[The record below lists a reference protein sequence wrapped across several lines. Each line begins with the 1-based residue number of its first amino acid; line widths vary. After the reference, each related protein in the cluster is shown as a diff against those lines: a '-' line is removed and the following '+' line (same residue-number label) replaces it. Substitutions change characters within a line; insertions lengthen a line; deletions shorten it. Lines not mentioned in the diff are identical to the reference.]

1 MIEGPIKVGDR
12 IEVEGVFGTVR
23 EIRARST
30 TVVTNDNVSIIVP
43 FSQFIASQMTN
54 VSHSGNLVRYRM
66 PVGGHYNS
74 DVHVVTKALEEIC
87 AQLLGVVP
95 RETVA
100 QETAEEQADMFLQ
113 ASGIGDGEEIRST
126 PLMERCVKRLAWLG
140 PNIGLNM
147 VAANEA
153 SLREVI
159 ALAVL
164 ERLQGV

>member
-1 MIEGPIKVGDR
+1 
-12 IEVEGVFGTVR
+12 
-23 EIRARST
+23 
-30 TVVTNDNVSIIVP
+30 
-43 FSQFIASQMTN
+43 
-54 VSHSGNLVRYRM
+54 
-66 PVGGHYNS
+66 
-74 DVHVVTKALEEIC
+74 
-87 AQLLGVVP
+87 
-95 RETVA
+95 VA

-147 VAANEA
+147 VAASVIAANEA
-153 SLREVI
+153 TLREVI